1 MISLDKCKG
10 SCNNA
15 ADDLSAKICVL
26 SKTKSVN
33 VEVLNMITGLN
44 EAKTAK
50 YSKSGNS
57 NEKCNNETCQCD
69 CKTIKPA
76 KKNIAGS

>member
-33 VEVLNMITGLN
+33 VEVFNIITRLN

-50 YSKSGNS
+50 NGTSGNS

-69 CKTIKPA
+69 CK
-76 KKNIAGS
+76 NY